1 MVYDGEFCQ
10 KNLFKVVLEWDHCS
24 SILVSEFV
32 DNLVTIG
39 MFFGYKLL
47 GRRSKFN
54 TFKTTTE
61 NVFNPEWNM
70 NVVGEIVFSN
80 EIAVEMLESFV
91 DRKDDWYYDSM
102 GFYMD
107 YKGISILIILIGI
120 AYIKFQK

>member
-1 MVYDGEFCQ
+1 MIYDSEFCQ
-10 KNLFKVVLEWDHCS
+10 KNLFKIVLEWDHCS
-24 SILVSEFV
+24 SILVNEFV
-32 DNLVTIG
+32 DNLLTIG
-39 MFFGYKLL
+39 TYDDNS

-54 TFKTTTE
+54 SFKTTTE

-80 EIAVEMLESFV
+80 ELAVEMFESFV
-91 DRKDDWYYDSM
+91 YRKDDWYYDSM

-107 YKGISILIILIGI
+107 YKGTFVHMIGI